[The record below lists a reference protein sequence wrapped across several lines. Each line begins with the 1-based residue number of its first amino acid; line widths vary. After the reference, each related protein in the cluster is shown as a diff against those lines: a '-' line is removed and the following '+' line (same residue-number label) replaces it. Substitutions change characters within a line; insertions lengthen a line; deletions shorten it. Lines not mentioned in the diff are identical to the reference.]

1 MSLVRETI
9 HLKAVEIIRTLT
21 DGLDDLGQKYPVWDV
36 LLKVTDGVLVFGFL
50 QVMIGPV
57 CVYLQK
63 DKTADEDNGKDTNL
77 C

>member
-1 MSLVRETI
+1 M
-9 HLKAVEIIRTLT
+9 RTLT
-21 DGLDDLGQKYPVWDV
+21 DSLDDLGQKYPVWHV

-63 DKTADEDNGKDTNL
+63 NKTADEEMVKIQIFVEGK
-77 C
+77 

>member
-1 MSLVRETI
+1 M
-9 HLKAVEIIRTLT
+9 RTLT
-21 DGLDDLGQKYPVWDV
+21 DSLDDLGQKYPVWHV

-63 DKTADEDNGKDTNL
+63 DKTADVDNSKETKL
-77 C
+77 Y